1 MPEFT
6 VDGIYYRDTVEVI
19 TKELMDPDSFKD
31 IHIRPFEEWWWPTD
45 DSDPVCIYLDVYT
58 SDTMLQL
65 ERELEE
71 TLKTTSDPQL
81 EGLETFILAVLL
93 YSDATNL
100 TQFGQVSLWPV
111 YMFIRNTSKY
121 IQSQP
126 NSFSTHHITYLPT
139 V

>member
-1 MPEFT
+1 
-6 VDGIYYRDTVEVI
+6 
-19 TKELMDPDSFKD
+19 MDPDSFKD
-31 IHIRPFEEWWWPTD
+31 IHIRPFEEWWRPTD
-45 DSDPVCIYLDVYT
+45 DSNPDCVYSDVYT

-81 EGLETFILAVLL
+81 EALKTFILAVLL

-121 IQSQP
+121 I
-126 NSFSTHHITYLPT
+126 
-139 V
+139 